1 MKTFISLVF
10 TFLCVA
16 SMKAQTQEELLSTKA
31 AKEAELATLQPQL
44 KDLSGKVDALNADI
58 AVLKEQTTPYPRWNI
73 GSLGNLGFSFSSF
86 SDWLSKSSPN
96 TTAITI
102 GFTGTGFANL
112 DQKKYFWRNSANL
125 TLGWQKFDDRD
136 DPTDSKD
143 FKVAADALSASSLFG
158 YKLSEKWA
166 VSALGEYRT
175 SVLDNKF
182 NNPGFLDLGA
192 GATWTPIKDLV
203 VVIHPLD
210 YNFVFSTGAFDYKSS
225 FGAKIVADY
234 TKQITKGIAW
244 KSNAS
249 GFFSYEGS
257 DLSNWTWVNSFS
269 TAIKNIGVGLDI
281 GLRGNKQ
288 EALAAG
294 KTDNPLQSYWIV
306 GLSYK
311 F

>member
-1 MKTFISLVF
+1 MKTFTSILFTIVCLSSVF
-10 TFLCVA
+10 
-16 SMKAQTQEELLSTKA
+16 AQSQEELLTMKA

-44 KDLSGKVDALNADI
+44 NDLTGKVDALKADI
-58 AVLKEQTTPYPRWNI
+58 AILKEQTTPYPRWTI
-73 GSLGNLGFSFSSF
+73 GSLGNVGFNFSSF

-96 TTAITI
+96 TTAFTI
-102 GFTGTGFANL
+102 AFTGTGFANL
-112 DQKKYFWRNSANL
+112 DQPKYFWRNSANL
-125 TLGWQKFDDRD
+125 TLGWQKFNDRD

-143 FKVAADALSASSLFG
+143 FKVAADVLGASSLFG

-166 VSALGEYRT
+166 LSALADYRT
-175 SVLDNKF
+175 SVLDDKF

-210 YNFVFSTGAFDYKSS
+210 YNFVFSSGAFDYKSS
-225 FGAKIVADY
+225 FGAKVVADY

-249 GFFSYEGS
+249 GFLSYEGS

-269 TAIKNIGVGLDI
+269 TAAKNIGIGLDI

-294 KTDNPLQSYWIV
+294 RTDNPLQSYWIV

-311 F
+311 L

>member
-1 MKTFISLVF
+1 MKTFTSILF
-10 TFLCVA
+10 TIVCLSSVC
-16 SMKAQTQEELLSTKA
+16 AQSQEELLAMKA
-31 AKEAELATLQPQL
+31 AKEAELAALQPQL
-44 KDLSGKVDALNADI
+44 KDIAGKIDALNADI
-58 AVLKEQTTPYPRWNI
+58 ATLKEQTTPYPRWTL
-73 GSLGNLGFSFSSF
+73 GSLGNIGFSFASF
-86 SDWLSKSSPN
+86 NDWLSKSTPN
-96 TTAITI
+96 TTAFTI

-125 TLGWQKFDDRD
+125 TLGWQKFNDRD

-166 VSALGEYRT
+166 LSTLGEYRT
-175 SVLDNKF
+175 SVLDDKF

-225 FGAKIVADY
+225 FGAKVVADY

-269 TAIKNIGVGLDI
+269 TAVKNIGVGLDI

-311 F
+311 L